1 MEIVTGMVKHKGTS
15 LFNVLAIRRQQI
27 PIRVIWILQLKLSP
41 PSIQLGDL
49 LSWYVQLIDLD
60 QVIYK

>member
-15 LFNVLAIRRQQI
+15 LFNVLAIRGQQI